1 MSIYIYYMSITK
13 SSHEKKKSN
22 MKNNILILIGNDT
35 SPRLP
40 AAAAARGMEIIPAS
54 IDSFASGEP
63 FVELFPQDKEN
74 AAAHA
79 AALKGTDVIV
89 VQSATDSMT
98 HLLMMVHTLKSYAA
112 GKVTVVMP
120 FAPLMRQDR
129 AFDKRFVSLGAS
141 FAASQLKAAGAD
153 AVVTMTP
160 HSQAAI
166 KAYRDVF
173 GDAFKVVSSTA
184 LFAPDIQKRFGN
196 SPETLAIGAPDGA
209 DKAAD
214 EGQKRARRLAKAVF
228 GRDDDDVMFLIAK
241 THTGVNDTK
250 ITGFKGEVAGKDCVI
265 IDDMIDGGSTMLNA
279 ANLLKAKGAKSVTAF
294 ASHGILS
301 GNALEKILSA
311 RADGQNFSIDN
322 LVLADTLPSV
332 AQKIAA
338 LAKTQ
343 PKLAAR
349 AAVMETADI
358 LLHAAEDEIKRTKI
372 PSVHNIRAL
381 HKKAP

>member
-1 MSIYIYYMSITK
+1 MSITK
-13 SSHEKKKSN
+13 SSHEKKKTK
-22 MKNNILILIGNDT
+22 MKNNTLILIGNDT
-35 SPRLP
+35 SPTLP
-40 AAAAARGMEIIPAS
+40 AAAEARGMAVIPAS

-63 FVELFPQDKEN
+63 FVELFPNDKQN

-79 AALKGTDVIV
+79 ALLKGKDVIV

-98 HLLMMVHTLKSYAA
+98 HLLMMVHTLKSYNA

-129 AFDKRFVSLGAS
+129 AFDRRFVSLGAS
-141 FAASQLKAAGAD
+141 FAATQLKAAGAD

-173 GDAFKVVSSTA
+173 GDAFKVVSSTQ
-184 LFAPDIQKRFGN
+184 LFTPDIQNRFGN
-196 SPETLAIGAPDGA
+196 NPKTLAIGAPDGA

-241 THTGVNDTK
+241 THTGVNDTR
-250 ITGFKGEVAGKDCVI
+250 ITDFKGDVAGKDCVI

-279 ANLLKAKGAKSVTAF
+279 ANLLKAQGAKSVTAF

-301 GNALEKILSA
+301 DNALEKILST
-311 RADGQNFSIDN
+311 RADGQNFSIDR
-322 LVLADTLPSV
+322 LVLADTLPGV
-332 AQKIAA
+332 AHKIAA

-349 AAVMETADI
+349 ADVMQTAEI
-358 LLHAAEDEIKRTKI
+358 LLTAAESEIMRTKT
-372 PSVHNIRAL
+372 PPANNIRPMR
-381 HKKAP
+381 KKAP

>member
-1 MSIYIYYMSITK
+1 MSITK
-13 SSHEKKKSN
+13 SSHEKKKST
-22 MKNNILILIGNDT
+22 MKNNALILIGNDT
-35 SPRLP
+35 SPTLP
-40 AAAAARGMEIIPAS
+40 AAAASRGIGIIPAS

-63 FVELFPQDKEN
+63 FVELFPNDKEN
-74 AAAHA
+74 AAANA
-79 AALKGTDVIV
+79 TKLKGKDVIV

-98 HLLMMVHTLKSYAA
+98 HLLMIVHTLKSYDA
-112 GKVTVVMP
+112 GNVTVVMP

-129 AFDKRFVSLGAS
+129 AFDARFVSLGAA
-141 FAASQLKAAGAD
+141 FMASQLKAAGAD
-153 AVVTMTP
+153 AIVTLTP

-173 GDAFKVVSSTA
+173 GDAFKVVSSTQ

-196 SPETLAIGAPDGA
+196 TPATLAIGAPDGA
-209 DKAAD
+209 DKSAD
-214 EGQKRARRLAKAVF
+214 EGQRRARRLAKAVF
-228 GRDDDDVMFLIAK
+228 GRDDDEVMFLIAK
-241 THTGVNDTK
+241 THTGVNDTR
-250 ITGFKGEVAGKDCVI
+250 IIDFKGDVAGKDCVI

-279 ANLLKAKGAKSVTAF
+279 ASLLKAKGAKSVTAF

-311 RADGQNFSIDN
+311 RADGQNFSIDR

-349 AAVMETADI
+349 ADVIATAD
-358 LLHAAEDEIKRTKI
+358 LLLQAAENEIARTKS
-372 PSVHNIRAL
+372 PPVHNIRPL
-381 HKKAP
+381 RKKAP

>member
-1 MSIYIYYMSITK
+1 MKIT
-13 SSHEKKKSN
+13 
-22 MKNNILILIGNDT
+22 IGT
-35 SPRLP
+35 
-40 AAAAARGMEIIPAS
+40 RGSKLALWQ
-54 IDSFASGEP
+54 AY
-63 FVELFPQDKEN
+63 FVEE
-74 AAAHA
+74 
-79 AALKGTDVIV
+79 
-89 VQSATDSMT
+89 
-98 HLLMMVHTLKSYAA
+98 
-112 GKVTVVMP
+112 
-120 FAPLMRQDR
+120 
-129 AFDKRFVSLGAS
+129 
-141 FAASQLKAAGAD
+141 QLKAAGAD

-173 GDAFKVVSSTA
+173 GDAFKVVSSTQ
-184 LFAPDIQKRFGN
+184 LFAPDIQNRFGN
-196 SPETLAIGAPDGA
+196 NPQTLAIGAPDGA

-241 THTGVNDTK
+241 THTGVNDTR
-250 ITGFKGEVAGKDCVI
+250 ITDFKGDIAGKDCII

-279 ANLLKAKGAKSVTAF
+279 ANVLKAQGAKSVTAF

-311 RADGQNFSIDN
+311 RADGKNFSIDH
-322 LVLADTLPSV
+322 LVLADTLPGV

-349 AAVMETADI
+349 ADVMQTADI
-358 LLHAAEDEIKRTKI
+358 LLTAAQNEITRTKT
-372 PSVHNIRAL
+372 PNVQNIRPMR
-381 HKKAP
+381 KKAP

>member
-1 MSIYIYYMSITK
+1 
-13 SSHEKKKSN
+13 
-22 MKNNILILIGNDT
+22 MKNNALILIGNNT
-35 SPRLP
+35 SPTLP
-40 AAAAARGMEIIPAS
+40 AAAAGRGIGIIPAS

-63 FVELFPQDKEN
+63 FVELFPNDKQN
-74 AAAHA
+74 AAANA
-79 AALKGTDVIV
+79 AKLKGKDVIV

-98 HLLMMVHTLKSYAA
+98 HLLMIVHTLKSYDA
-112 GKVTVVMP
+112 GNVTVVMP

-129 AFDKRFVSLGAS
+129 AFDARFVSLGAA
-141 FAASQLKAAGAD
+141 FMASQLKAAGAD
-153 AVVTMTP
+153 AVVTLTP

-166 KAYRDVF
+166 KAYRDAF
-173 GDAFKVVSSTA
+173 GDAFKVVSSTQ

-196 SPETLAIGAPDGA
+196 TPATLAIGAPDGA
-209 DKAAD
+209 DKATD

-228 GRDDDDVMFLIAK
+228 GRDDDAVMFLIAK
-241 THTGVNDTK
+241 THTGVNDTR
-250 ITGFKGEVAGKDCVI
+250 IIDFKGNVAGKDCVI

-279 ANLLKAKGAKSVTAF
+279 ASLLKAKGAKSVTAF

-311 RADGQNFSIDN
+311 RADGQNFSIDR

-349 AAVMETADI
+349 ADVIATAD
-358 LLHAAEDEIKRTKI
+358 LLLQAAENEIARTKS
-372 PSVHNIRAL
+372 PPVHNIRPL
-381 HKKAP
+381 RKKAP

>member
-1 MSIYIYYMSITK
+1 
-13 SSHEKKKSN
+13 
-22 MKNNILILIGNDT
+22 MKNNTLILIGNNT
-35 SPRLP
+35 SPALS
-40 AAAAARGMEIIPAS
+40 AAAEAQGMTVIPAS

-63 FVELFPQDKEN
+63 FVELFPNDKQN
-74 AAAHA
+74 AAANA
-79 AALKGTDVIV
+79 AKLKGKDVIV
-89 VQSATDSMT
+89 VQSATDNMT
-98 HLLMMVHTLKSYAA
+98 HLLMMVHTLKSYNA

-141 FAASQLKAAGAD
+141 FAATQLKAAGAD

-166 KAYRDVF
+166 KAYHDVF
-173 GDAFKVVSSTA
+173 GDAFKAVSSTA
-184 LFAPDIQKRFGN
+184 LFAPDIQNRFGN
-196 SPETLAIGAPDGA
+196 NPKSLAIGAPDGA

-241 THTGVNDTK
+241 THTGVNDTR
-250 ITGFKGEVAGKDCVI
+250 ITGFKGDVAGKDCVI

-279 ANLLKAKGAKSVTAF
+279 ANLLKAQGAKSVTAV

-301 GNALEKILSA
+301 GNALEKILST
-311 RADGQNFSIDN
+311 RADGQNFSIDH
-322 LVLADTLPSV
+322 LVLADTLPGV
-332 AQKIAA
+332 AQKISA

-349 AAVMETADI
+349 AHVMQTADI
-358 LLHAAEDEIKRTKI
+358 LLTAAQSEIMRTKTPSI
-372 PSVHNIRAL
+372 PNIRPL
-381 HKKAP
+381 RKKAP

>member
-1 MSIYIYYMSITK
+1 MSITK
-13 SSHEKKKSN
+13 SSHEKKKTK
-22 MKNNILILIGNDT
+22 MKNNTLILIGNDT
-35 SPRLP
+35 SPALP
-40 AAAAARGMEIIPAS
+40 AAAKAKGMTVIPAS

-63 FVELFPQDKEN
+63 FVELFPNDKPN

-79 AALKGTDVIV
+79 AQLKGKDVIV

-98 HLLMMVHTLKSYAA
+98 HLLMMVHTLKSYDA

-129 AFDKRFVSLGAS
+129 AFDQRFVSLGAS
-141 FAASQLKAAGAD
+141 FAATQLKAAGAD

-173 GDAFKVVSSTA
+173 GDAFKVVSSTQ
-184 LFAPDIQKRFGN
+184 LFAPDIQNRFGN
-196 SPETLAIGAPDGA
+196 NPQTLAIGAPDGA

-241 THTGVNDTK
+241 THTGVNDTR
-250 ITGFKGEVAGKDCVI
+250 ITDFKGDIAGKDCII

-279 ANLLKAKGAKSVTAF
+279 ANVLKAQGAKSVTAF

-311 RADGQNFSIDN
+311 RADGKNFSIDH
-322 LVLADTLPSV
+322 LVLADTLPGV

-349 AAVMETADI
+349 ADVMQTADI
-358 LLHAAEDEIKRTKI
+358 LLTAAQNEITRTKT
-372 PSVHNIRAL
+372 PNVQNIRPMR
-381 HKKAP
+381 KKAP

>member
-1 MSIYIYYMSITK
+1 MSITK
-13 SSHEKKKSN
+13 SSHEKKKPDMQN
-22 MKNNILILIGNDT
+22 KPLILIGNDT
-35 SPRLP
+35 SPSLP
-40 AAAAARGMEIIPAS
+40 ATAAALGMTVIPAS

-63 FVELFPQDKEN
+63 FVELFPKDREN
-74 AAAHA
+74 APAHA
-79 AALKGTDVIV
+79 ALLKDRDVVV
-89 VQSATDSMT
+89 VQSATDSIT
-98 HLLMMVHTLKSYAA
+98 HLLMMVHTLKAYGA

-129 AFDKRFVSLGAS
+129 AFDNRFVSLGAA

-153 AVVTMTP
+153 GVVTMTP

-166 KAYRDVF
+166 KAYRDIF

-184 LFAPDIQKRFGN
+184 LFAPDIQKRFGTH
-196 SPETLAIGAPDGA
+196 PATLAIGAPDGA

-228 GRDDDDVMFLIAK
+228 GRDDDDVMFLISK
-241 THTGVNDTK
+241 THTGVSDTK
-250 ITGFKGEVAGKDCVI
+250 ITGFKGDVAGKDCVI

-279 ANLLKAKGAKSVTAF
+279 AHLLKAKGAKSVTAF

-311 RADGQNFSIDN
+311 RADGQRFSIDR

-349 AAVMETADI
+349 ADVMETAGP
-358 LLHAAEDEIKRTKI
+358 LLRAAAQDAAR
-372 PSVHNIRAL
+372 PQAPAVHNIHPLR
-381 HKKAP
+381 KKSS